1 MVDSSK
7 KETFGTMLKKIRLE
21 DARIG
26 LRAFADLIG
35 WQASNLSNLERGRVK
50 APADHKKILEICD
63 ALGLAPQ
70 DPRRTQ
76 LIDLAAKDRDAV
88 PGDVAEAIRQQPGM
102 PVLVRTVTNRR
113 LDDKKLKELAEY
125 IRTFY

>member
-1 MVDSSK
+1 MVNSRK
-7 KETFGTMLKKIRLE
+7 TETFGTMLKKIRLE

-26 LRAFADLIG
+26 FAFADLIG
-35 WQASNLSNLERGRVK
+35 WQPSNLSSLERGRSK
-50 APADHKKILEICD
+50 PPADHKKILEICD
-63 ALGLAPQ
+63 ALGLAPE

-76 LIDLAAKDRDAV
+76 LIDLAARDRDAV

-113 LDDKKLKELAEY
+113 LDEKKLKELAEY